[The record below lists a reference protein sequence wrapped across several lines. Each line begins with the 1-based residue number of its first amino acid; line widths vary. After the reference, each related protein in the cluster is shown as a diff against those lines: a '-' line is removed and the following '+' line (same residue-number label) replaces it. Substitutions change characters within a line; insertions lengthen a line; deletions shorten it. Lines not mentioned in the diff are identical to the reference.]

1 MSYKGIL
8 HPTKDDFSQWETEG
22 NKGGFNSIADNALSA
37 GWSCF
42 YFSFIPILGAFCS
55 AAIIPCAIVAMVMG
69 ERREGIKLLMV
80 SGTTIILVNL
90 ITAYL
95 AFTLWLIYLQQAVH
109 EALRRVH

>member
-1 MSYKGIL
+1 
-8 HPTKDDFSQWETEG
+8 
-22 NKGGFNSIADNALSA
+22 
-37 GWSCF
+37 
-42 YFSFIPILGAFCS
+42 
-55 AAIIPCAIVAMVMG
+55 MVMG
-69 ERREGIKLLMV
+69 EKREGIKLLMV